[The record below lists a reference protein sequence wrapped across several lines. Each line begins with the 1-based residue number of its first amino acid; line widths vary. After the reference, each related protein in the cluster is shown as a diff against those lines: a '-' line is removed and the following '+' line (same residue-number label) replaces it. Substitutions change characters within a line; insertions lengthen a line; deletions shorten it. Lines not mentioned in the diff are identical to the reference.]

1 MRTFLGTVL
10 GVIAL
15 GVLLIAYGLLSP
27 RVSATAP
34 AWEAAPGFDGGRAN
48 VYAPARPMLATER
61 VNLSDEANVATTPL
75 LQIRCEPGQ
84 RAAIRQVAGVAVAEC
99 LGPASADGYG
109 SVSTPAT
116 YHPRAVPVYQTY
128 PEPRQAAATRV
139 RESSG
144 RDWKKTALVIGGT
157 TGAGAG
163 IGAIFGGK
171 KGALIGAAI
180 GGGASSIYEARKR

>member
-1 MRTFLGTVL
+1 MRAFLGTVL

-27 RVSATAP
+27 RVGATAP
-34 AWEAAPGFDGGRAN
+34 ALGVAPGISS
-48 VYAPARPMLATER
+48 PAGAMLANER
-61 VNLSDEANVATTPL
+61 VNLPDEANTAATPG

-84 RAAIRQVAGVAVAEC
+84 RAAIREVAGATVAEC
-99 LGPASADGYG
+99 LDAVSSDRYGAVRTPVAYQPRPVPA
-109 SVSTPAT
+109 
-116 YHPRAVPVYQTY
+116 YQTY
-128 PEPRQAAATRV
+128 PAPRPATTTRV

>member
-10 GVIAL
+10 GVIAI

-27 RVSATAP
+27 RVGATAP
-34 AWEAAPGFDGGRAN
+34 AWGDSGITDGRAN
-48 VYAPARPMLATER
+48 LYPPARPMLASER
-61 VNLSDEANVATTPL
+61 VNLPDEANVTASQP
-75 LQIRCEPGQ
+75 LQIQCEPGQ
-84 RAAIRQVAGVAVAEC
+84 RAAIRQVAGAVVAEC
-99 LGPASADGYG
+99 LGAVTSDRYG
-109 SVSTPAT
+109 SVDTPAG
-116 YHPRAVPVYQTY
+116 YRAVPVSQTY
-128 PEPRQAAATRV
+128 PVPREATAARAER
-139 RESSG
+139 SSG

>member
-1 MRTFLGTVL
+1 MRAFLGTVL

-27 RVSATAP
+27 RVSATAS
-34 AWEAAPGFDGGRAN
+34 GFNGERAD
-48 VYAPARPMLATER
+48 VYPLARPVVATER
-61 VNLSDEANVATTPL
+61 VNLLDEANAAAAPL
-75 LQIRCEPGQ
+75 QVRCEPGQ
-84 RAAIRQVAGVAVAEC
+84 RAAIRQVGGALLAEC
-99 LGPASADGYG
+99 LDAVPSDRYG
-109 SVSTPAT
+109 AVSTPVA
-116 YHPRAVPVYQTY
+116 YQPRAVPVSQIYQAPGPVRT
-128 PEPRQAAATRV
+128 ARV